1 MVCLLW
7 TLVKVYVESDG
18 LSHKQIL
25 SLQID
30 GLNRVWVGTQKG
42 LNVIDGGV
50 VNSFTKSNGIVNRR
64 IKSIV
69 IKDLGEV
76 WIGTKDGLGR
86 IEFWELD
93 WIHLI
98 SNGLMK
104 LIG

>member
-1 MVCLLW
+1 M
-7 TLVKVYVESDG
+7 
-18 LSHKQIL
+18 
-25 SLQID
+25 
-30 GLNRVWVGTQKG
+30 
-42 LNVIDGGV
+42 NVIDGGV